1 MMKRSELMSGIES
14 SFYSGS
20 HEKLLVLVGYSDI
33 SGYTKSERA
42 IIYCLC
48 ARSFLALWQQAKIF
62 DLSLTGADEFRYAEL
77 ATECVNQEG
86 AVADYCRAWALRI
99 LVMYAC
105 GDKKDAYTC
114 LAEKSSRYRN
124 NSQLALAWATILI
137 WRGDF
142 SEAIYMA
149 KIAQS
154 FAMREGDVSCHAR
167 ALYCRAIAYQRQ
179 GDAKSAKEYFLRA
192 KKFLEE
198 NFPKPKNQTP
208 EIKRLLD
215 KIQNVM

>member
-1 MMKRSELMSGIES
+1 VTRNKPMSDIEG
-14 SFYSGS
+14 SFYEG
-20 HEKLLVLVGYSDI
+20 HYERVLALGNLPWVLKL
-33 SGYTKSERA
+33 TKAERTK
-42 IIYCLC
+42 IYCLC

-62 DLSLTGADEFRYAEL
+62 DLSLNGADEFRFAEL

-114 LAEKSSRYRN
+114 LDEKSSRYRD

-142 SEAIYMA
+142 SEVIYMA
-149 KIAQS
+149 KMAQS

-167 ALYCRAIAYQRQ
+167 ALYCRAIACQKK
-179 GDAKSAKEYFLRA
+179 GDAKSAEKYFLRA

-198 NFPKPKNQTP
+198 NFPEPENRTP